1 MNGTVSRTVVPR
13 PGALI
18 SSSVPPSSSAR
29 SRIPDRPKPGRRG
42 HPGLRLAGRPLC
54 LRVESGAVVAD
65 LQQHPVCVP
74 GQPDP
79 HRLGAG
85 VLGHVLQRLLGG
97 PVHGGLHVARH
108 PQLGG
113 VDPDVE
119 AGERMA
125 QAVQAR
131 RQAQVVQ
138 DRRAEPG
145 DRGPGLVERRGGQF
159 LGPADLL
166 GGQRGVG
173 ADDVGGG
180 GQVEEQAD
188 DPLADPVVDLPG
200 QAAAFPLLP
209 FHDALR
215 EALQGLL
222 AFGQPAVQPG
232 VLDRPGDQ
240 ASDRAEQLHVGAGEL
255 PPGPGVHVEH
265 AHQVPE
271 RGHDRHRHHRDELL
285 AAQRRDVAVARDRRP
300 CRRGS
305 PPARRARPPSP
316 TRPRRPRARSARR
329 GRRTAGWRRAAAAP
343 GPSRRAGARSTRR
356 WPWSR

>member
-1 MNGTVSRTVVPR
+1 M
-13 PGALI
+13 
-18 SSSVPPSSSAR
+18 
-29 SRIPDRPKPGRRG
+29 
-42 HPGLRLAGRPLC
+42 AG
-54 LRVESGAVVAD
+54 
-65 LQQHPVCVP
+65 
-74 GQPDP
+74 
-79 HRLGAG
+79 
-85 VLGHVLQRLLGG
+85 
-97 PVHGGLHVARH
+97 H
-108 PQLGG
+108 PQLRG

-145 DRGPGLVERRGGQF
+145 DRGPGLVKGRGGQ
-159 LGPADLL
+159 LLSPADLL
-166 GGQRGVG
+166 GGQGGVG
-173 ADDVGGG
+173 ADDVRGG

-209 FHDALR
+209 FHDAFR

-232 VLDRPGDQ
+232 VLDGPGDQ
-240 ASDRAEQLHVGAGEL
+240 AGDRAEQFHVGAGEL

-271 RGHDRHRHHRDELL
+271 RGHDRHRHHRGELL
-285 AAQRRDVAVARDRRP
+285 AAQRRDVAVTRVGGLVVEDHHRLAVLGDPPRHALAHCELDLPGEAVERRGGAVQPQHPALLVEQVHEAHVGGRGLGDQRGHALQHPVQVQAGRDRVDDPEQQLGLAVRVDAVQP
-300 CRRGS
+300 G
-305 PPARRARPPSP
+305 AGQWNTPSRSA
-316 TRPRRPRARSARR
+316 TVTAAARSE
-329 GRRTAGWRRAAAAP
+329 T
-343 GPSRRAGARSTRR
+343 PSLR
-356 WPWSR
+356 